1 MLIYQ
6 TTDQA
11 VLLQEHRWAYIKKG
25 DKKIKWHNRFKE
37 MSNALGKLNYYLID
51 SVGNLI
57 TDSKGLN
64 VPNREWTGEIHEDV
78 EKLVSELNIGDYYV
92 E

>member
-11 VLLQEHRWAYIKKG
+11 VIVDEHRWAHIKKN
-25 DKKIKWHNRFKE
+25 DRKIKWQSRFAN
-37 MSNALGKLNYYLID
+37 MVSALGQMHYYLID
-51 SVGNLI
+51 ETGNLI
-57 TDSKGLN
+57 TDAKGLHI
-64 VPNREWTGEIHEDV
+64 PNREWTGEIHHDV
-78 EKLVSELNIGDYYV
+78 QKLITDLNIG